1 MDAQRLKENFA
12 QVAQHGD
19 AVALFFYSDLF
30 LRNPHLRDM
39 FPIGMSGQRDKLLRA
54 LGQIVSNV
62 DDLGELVP
70 FLQGLGRDHR
80 KFGII
85 AEHYPHVGASLVATL
100 RHYSGASWTPELEAD
115 WVAAYDVVSH
125 VMLEAA
131 DQDGMAAPAWW
142 SGEVVAVER
151 RRFDIAVLRVRP
163 DQPLPYAPGQS
174 VAVELPQRLR
184 HWRYL
189 SMANAPRPDN
199 TLDFHVRLVD
209 GGAVSPV
216 LVRSVQAGDRLRMG
230 AAVGTLVLDESSHRD
245 VLMVAG
251 STGLAPL
258 KAILEQL
265 AQRQTPPR
273 TTLFFGARTRDALYD
288 LPHLAELAGGHPW
301 LTVVAAVSDE
311 PGGGGFGMSFGS
323 PFGAPEGYGPP
334 GVPGSPV
341 SFGASSWFGGPPSGA
356 SPGRPPGSA
365 SGRPP
370 GQAPG
375 QAASG
380 DAASGHAA
388 FGDTFGSAAAPVP
401 SAPPRIEHGTLA
413 EVVGRYGSWHGHDIY
428 VCGPDAMVES
438 TADRLLRDGV
448 PRDRIRLESFAQR

>member
-12 QVAQHGD
+12 RVAEHGD

-39 FPIGMSGQRDKLLRA
+39 FPIGMTGQRDKLLGA
-54 LGQIVSNV
+54 LGHIVSNV

-115 WVAAYDVVSH
+115 WIAAYDVVSH

-131 DQDGMAAPAWW
+131 DQDAMAAPAWW
-142 SGEVVAVER
+142 NGEVVAVER
-151 RRFDIAVLRVRP
+151 RRFDIALLRVRP
-163 DQPLPYAPGQS
+163 DQPLPYQPGQS

-184 HWRYL
+184 QWRYL
-189 SMANAPRPDN
+189 SMANAPRPDH

-209 GGAVSPV
+209 GGAVSAV
-216 LVRSVQAGDRLRMG
+216 LVRSVQPGDRMRMG
-230 AAVGTLVLDESSHRD
+230 APVGTLVLDESSQRD

-265 AQRQTPPR
+265 SRRQDPPR

-288 LPHLAELAGGHPW
+288 LPHLTELAARCPW
-301 LTVVAAVSDE
+301 LTVVPAVSDE
-311 PGGGGFGMSFGS
+311 PNGHGFAASFGS
-323 PFGAPEGYGPP
+323 PFGGPAGVGGEGAPGGQGAQGAPGGQGAQGAPGWFGPSGPP
-334 GVPGSPV
+334 
-341 SFGASSWFGGPPSGA
+341 
-356 SPGRPPGSA
+356 
-365 SGRPP
+365 
-370 GQAPG
+370 
-375 QAASG
+375 ASG

-388 FGDTFGSAAAPVP
+388 FGDTLGSAAAP
-401 SAPPRIEHGTLA
+401 SGGPRIEHGTLA
-413 EVVGRYGSWHGHDIY
+413 EVVGRYGSWHGHDVY